1 MAPLFKIIRHV
12 GLSQYGWEGR
22 VKMEIKNS
30 IKEVGIDF
38 IDSYE
43 KRVKLVMVL
52 MREASRR
59 IDGFF
64 REQDDMIGQLRAS
77 LARSE
82 GLRKKDFDTFM
93 GAILSRRKEREE
105 GTQQAL
111 DDLWKEEK
119 EMMDTLREVF
129 TDEDADVDLEKI
141 KTDILSRHQN
151 REKEITRMMME
162 LHREQEELSLALTG
176 LLSKGER
183 VTVRDFRTMV
193 STFKIKNGNHGDE
206 IGTVLDQLYTAR
218 QAVATQWQG
227 LFSVYERSAVRGTL
241 SPSL

>member
-1 MAPLFKIIRHV
+1 
-12 GLSQYGWEGR
+12 
-22 VKMEIKNS
+22 MELKNS

-52 MREASRR
+52 MREAARR

-64 REQDDMIGQLRAS
+64 GEQDDMIGQLREG

-93 GAILSRRKEREE
+93 GAILARRKEREE
-105 GTQQAL
+105 GTQHAL

-119 EMMDTLREVF
+119 EMMDALREVF
-129 TDEDADVDLEKI
+129 TDEHADVDLEKI
-141 KTDILSRHQN
+141 KTEILSRHQN

-162 LHREQEELSLALTG
+162 LHREQEELSTALNG
-176 LLSKGER
+176 LLAKGER

-218 QAVATQWQG
+218 QAVTSQWQR
-227 LFSVYERSAVRGTL
+227 LFSAYERPAVRGAL
-241 SPSL
+241 SPPL

>member
-1 MAPLFKIIRHV
+1 
-12 GLSQYGWEGR
+12 
-22 VKMEIKNS
+22 MELKNS

-38 IDSYE
+38 ITSYE
-43 KRVKLVMVL
+43 KRIKLVMVL
-52 MREASRR
+52 MREAARR
-59 IDGFF
+59 IDGYFM
-64 REQDDMIGQLRAS
+64 EQDDMIGQLRER

-93 GAILSRRKEREE
+93 GTILARRKEREKE
-105 GTQQAL
+105 TQQAL
-111 DDLWKEEK
+111 DNLWKEEK
-119 EMMDTLREVF
+119 EMIDALQKVF
-129 TDEDADVDLEKI
+129 TEKNADVDLEKM

-176 LLSKGER
+176 LLSKGEK

-193 STFKIKNGNHGDE
+193 STFKIKNGKHGDE

-218 QAVATQWQG
+218 QAVATQWQS
-227 LFSVYERSAVRGTL
+227 LFSAYERSAQKGVCAQ
-241 SPSL
+241 